1 MIRHPW
7 PFRQRSKHNIFF
19 KRCVLASGMLSS
31 NQDDLFDEIADS
43 RRTWQLPIALHQS
56 YPLRCPWQVV
66 GTSCAVLELPSMT
79 PGRWSAMSAVRL
91 QCLRYYHSAREL
103 FNERAEFFFVA
114 FDGTRLGKKDVL
126 QIALISPDTG
136 KAVF

>member
-1 MIRHPW
+1 
-7 PFRQRSKHNIFF
+7 
-19 KRCVLASGMLSS
+19 
-31 NQDDLFDEIADS
+31 
-43 RRTWQLPIALHQS
+43 
-56 YPLRCPWQVV
+56 
-66 GTSCAVLELPSMT
+66 
-79 PGRWSAMSAVRL
+79 MSAVRL

-136 KAVF
+136 KAVFGPPQARGSEGGGEGA